1 MDFFF
6 TIESGEAF
14 KKSRV
19 YLRINKNRASCSR
32 MGVYNQQLASHAH
45 SFRRVEC
52 LRHLNCLPFL
62 SHTYTHTHYMRCLP
76 RLTVVQRKREL
87 LFVVR

>member
-1 MDFFF
+1 MM
-6 TIESGEAF
+6 IESDEAF

-19 YLRINKNRASCSR
+19 YLWINKNRASCPRTRVCS
-32 MGVYNQQLASHAH
+32 QQLASHAH

-76 RLTVVQRKREL
+76 KLTIVQCKREMR
-87 LFVVR
+87 FAVSFA